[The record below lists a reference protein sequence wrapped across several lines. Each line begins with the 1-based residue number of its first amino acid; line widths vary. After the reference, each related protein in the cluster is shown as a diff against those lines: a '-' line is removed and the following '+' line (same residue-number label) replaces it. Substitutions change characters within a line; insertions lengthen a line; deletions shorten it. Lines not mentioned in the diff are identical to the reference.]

1 MHIVWHTAGVVST
14 PLCMSAT
21 WSSWPMLFSDL
32 LPIPCMFVDYKWVR
46 CSSSAG
52 RVQQN
57 TDNAFS
63 FLGQRP
69 SLCQYPS
76 SIFAIPPAAQHILP
90 INATALI
97 SRSRPFLC
105 FFYFQGAKLISDI
118 RYTIFVN
125 VAQIRVR
132 NRWAVPYWFYLEQLR
147 VEFLRWAKF
156 VMRFVGFNS

>member
-1 MHIVWHTAGVVST
+1 
-14 PLCMSAT
+14 
-21 WSSWPMLFSDL
+21 MLFSDL

-105 FFYFQGAKLISDI
+105 LFLLSRCQIDLGHTVHDFRQRCPNQGSKSLSCSLLILF
-118 RYTIFVN
+118 RATACGIFALSEVCN
-125 VAQIRVR
+125 EICRI
-132 NRWAVPYWFYLEQLR
+132 
-147 VEFLRWAKF
+147 
-156 VMRFVGFNS
+156 